1 MSQPAHPNIV
11 GANGLQQPKSNQ
23 KFGITFYDA
32 ALDEWETT
40 AEKYEMIRLA
50 SICGGTATYGGIL

>member
-1 MSQPAHPNIV
+1 MDC
-11 GANGLQQPKSNQ
+11 QQPKSNQ